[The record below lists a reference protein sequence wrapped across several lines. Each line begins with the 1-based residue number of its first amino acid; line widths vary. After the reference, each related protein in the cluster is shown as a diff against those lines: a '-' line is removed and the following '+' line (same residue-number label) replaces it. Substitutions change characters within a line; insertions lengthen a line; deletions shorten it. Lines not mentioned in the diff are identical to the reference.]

1 MLSRENWLSKYL
13 ISMQGRMFLLNLRRT
28 SPTLLSR
35 NGNKEINS
43 KIISNRTAMVRAMV
57 TNRRLK
63 KHKQSKRKKKRRRV
77 RK

>member
-28 SPTLLSR
+28 SLTLLSR